1 MQPTPDLQAPRATT
15 LTSSPGSAGS
25 KNPRRTSPCRNTD
38 RKKRTTVLKTQV
50 GLSARTH

>member
-1 MQPTPDLQAPRATT
+1 MQPTPDLQAPRATN

-50 GLSARTH
+50 GHDARTP